1 MHALAS
7 EAQGEQR
14 KENKQDGGDRK
25 RNKEGGRQSRQ
36 EKGKGKGA
44 GETEWPEGKVR
55 QKGRWRA
62 EGVERLNS
70 FEKH

>member
-1 MHALAS
+1 MHALTS

-36 EKGKGKGA
+36 EKGTGKGA
-44 GETEWPEGKVR
+44 GETGRPEGRVR
-55 QKGRWRA
+55 QMGHWRA

-70 FEKH
+70 FEKR

>member
-1 MHALAS
+1 MHALTS

-36 EKGKGKGA
+36 ENGHGERGGGDRAARGKSETDGSLA
-44 GETEWPEGKVR
+44 GR
-55 QKGRWRA
+55 
-62 EGVERLNS
+62 GVERLNS
-70 FEKH
+70 FEKR